1 VPAFEAAKSI
11 DLLKRR
17 TGDLGGSFSGLMKQ
31 VNKSVDGLGV
41 SYQEGGALANA
52 FTRVAGSFQG
62 GDLRAAIGFA
72 RATGMDLG
80 ASTDFFGTM
89 RRMGDLGRGESEMK
103 RFAWMIGQAVSA
115 SGYSGQ
121 VEAITKAVAAYA
133 TTSARFGLSA
143 PNIDAYLG
151 AFAGLTRTGIPGLD
165 PEGAAA
171 MLGRADATVRAGGA
185 GRWGQAFMFQALG
198 RGIGD
203 PYAVQ
208 ALHQQGIFGSGAG
221 AFSGPWADMVKQFG
235 GTVPGGTLT
244 TNFSKIRAAFGRVM
258 AGTGSAAPAAFA
270 QLLGLPSAAQG
281 AALYEMKPAAFDNL
295 MNVAQRY
302 GVSLKNISATGMM
315 DFGRVT
321 QAHGVA
327 GLLAVRDQILGRGD
341 LNAADRNYLSG
352 LSGGSGESALRQ
364 ALGKFALS
372 REQEDTPAT
381 MLRRFSTDLQ
391 DTITEMGEKLLSP
404 LNGILN
410 AANHI
415 AGFDTLLN
423 NGYLSSGNGAV
434 LAGADPSGRA
444 ALSAALSKSGRGAR
458 FNALAMAIAGQES
471 GFNPGAVNGASSAA
485 GPFQFLK
492 GTWAQFGAGGFRGS
506 WNDNLAALAAE
517 MHAADYKAMHEKHRH
532 TTTVEELMAH
542 RYGLGAMFNTPTP
555 GVLGE
560 AARVDHYLHV
570 EIKQGG
576 ATVAKKSLPLTAGAP
591 IVPAGGGTIVAPGP

>member
-72 RATGMDLG
+72 RATGMDIG

-121 VEAITKAVAAYA
+121 VEAITKAVTAFA

-171 MLGRADATVRAGGA
+171 MLGRADATVRAGGG
-185 GRWGQAFMFQALG
+185 GRWGQAFLMQALG
-198 RGIGD
+198 GGIGD

-208 ALHQQGIFGSGAG
+208 ALYQQGLFGSSAG

-235 GTVPGGTLT
+235 GSVPLGTGA
-244 TNFSKIRAAFGRVM
+244 TNLSKIRSAFAHIM
-258 AGTGSAAPAAFA
+258 AGTGTAAPAAFA

-281 AALYEMKPAAFDNL
+281 AALFEMQPAALDNL
-295 MNVAQRY
+295 MQSVAKY
-302 GVSLKNISATGMM
+302 GVKMSDVSATGMM
-315 DFGRVT
+315 NFGKVSSA
-321 QAHGVA
+321 QGIA
-327 GLLAVRDQILGRGD
+327 GLLRVRGD
-341 LNAADRNYLSG
+341 LLNRGDLSTADRAYLTG
-352 LSGGSGESALRQ
+352 LNGNMGESALRQ
-364 ALGKFALS
+364 ALGKFTLT
-372 REQEDTPAT
+372 REQEDTPVS
-381 MLRRFSTDLQ
+381 MFRRFSTDLE
-391 DTITEMGEKLLSP
+391 DTITELGEKLLNP
-404 LNGILN
+404 LDDILTAVNKMAGI
-410 AANHI
+410 
-415 AGFDTLLN
+415 DTLLG
-423 NGYLSSGNGAV
+423 NGFMSSGNAPALGLPAGI
-434 LAGADPSGRA
+434 LAGPGGFAAFADALGAAESGNNPLAKNKNSSAFGRFQFTA
-444 ALSAALSKSGRGAR
+444 GTWAKYGRGLNIGNPNDQLVALSREMADAMSQGATTVQDLTNFHHYGANGWQGRGADKEVQTVEHR
-458 FNALAMAIAGQES
+458 LVIELTSGGKTIATKTLPLRAGQ
-471 GFNPGAVNGASSAA
+471 PLIPA
-485 GPFQFLK
+485 G
-492 GTWAQFGAGGFRGS
+492 
-506 WNDNLAALAAE
+506 
-517 MHAADYKAMHEKHRH
+517 
-532 TTTVEELMAH
+532 
-542 RYGLGAMFNTPTP
+542 
-555 GVLGE
+555 
-560 AARVDHYLHV
+560 
-570 EIKQGG
+570 
-576 ATVAKKSLPLTAGAP
+576 GAP
-591 IVPAGGGTIVAPGP
+591 ITMNAPVP